1 MSAARRKAISD
12 GLAAFAAQAS
22 SPKPLQIL
30 YSTKPNW
37 PGKDVSGGG
46 GAATKLA
53 GLDIAVLD
61 SSFNPPTKAHA
72 ALALSSP
79 VRAAAT
85 DKGSSSSSSS
95 AARKG
100 AYDAH
105 LLLFSVRNAD
115 KGTGKAGDA
124 STVQRLEM
132 MHLLAHD
139 VEARLRNEDHEASV
153 AVALVEEPLMIAKS
167 TLVHQYLGPAASAQ
181 TSLHW
186 VVGMD
191 TLERFFQVK
200 YYPSP
205 RFFED
210 ACGQFFESERTR
222 FVCARRGPESLP
234 NSDKARAGD
243 GGAGGSSDDEDKFLR
258 SDSVARWLDCGSVAI
273 IDLPAEARGISS
285 TAVRSLA
292 SALEEGKQ
300 DGSASEEELKRLTT
314 PSIAKYLIDE
324 SVYQPPKKQ
333 EDSSTS

>member
-46 GAATKLA
+46 GSGAATKPA

-79 VRAAAT
+79 VRAAAI
-85 DKGSSSSSSS
+85 DKGSSSSS

-139 VEARLRNEDHEASV
+139 VEARLRDEDREASV

-167 TLVHQYLGPAASAQ
+167 TLIHQYLGPAASAQ

-210 ACGQFFESERTR
+210 ACGQFFEKERTR

-234 NSDKARAGD
+234 NSDKARAG
-243 GGAGGSSDDEDKFLR
+243 GSSSDDEDKFLR
-258 SDSVARWLDCGSVAI
+258 SDPVARWLDCGSVAI
-273 IDLPAEARGISS
+273 IDLPAEAQGISS

-300 DGSASEEELKRLTT
+300 AGTATEEELKRLTT